1 MPLQSK
7 KSLHRKLAD
16 PKFREAFV
24 SSRIAQTLAT
34 QVRLLRQNKEMTQK
48 DLARE
53 LGTSQNA
60 IYRLENPRYGKP
72 NISTLRKIAS
82 YFDVGLIVRFAPFSE
97 IADWAA
103 NLSEDSIK
111 VPDFAHDRG
120 FIERGSPRA
129 GAPGK
134 VAELNPYHA
143 SIE

>member
-24 SSRIAQTLAT
+24 SSRIAQTIAT
-34 QVRLLRQNKEMTQK
+34 QIRTLRQKEEMSQK

-72 NISTLRKIAS
+72 SISTLRKIAS

-97 IADWAA
+97 IADWTA
-103 NLSEDSIK
+103 NLSEESIK
-111 VPDFAHDRG
+111 VPDFASDQG
-120 FIERGSPRA
+120 FIERKSSVSEVPKTTRD
-129 GAPGK
+129 
-134 VAELNPYHA
+134 A
-143 SIE
+143 SR